1 MAEVTEAPPP
11 EIFRAYD
18 IRGLLD
24 IQLTPEIMQAI
35 GRAIGS
41 EATARGDRMVM
52 VGRDCRASS
61 PILAGALIAG
71 IRAAGIDVVDLGIA
85 PTPLVYFACCEAGPS
100 AGAIV
105 TASHNPPDY
114 NGVKVV
120 FGGVSADAATIQDL
134 RRRILEGELSS
145 GAGGLLKR
153 DISERYRERVVR
165 DIRLARPMRV
175 VLDCGNATVS
185 EIAPAVFRAL
195 GCEVIAL
202 DCDPAAGMGER
213 VPDPARPECLQALAK
228 QVIQEGADLG
238 LGFDG
243 DGDRLGV
250 IDSGGGFVAADRV
263 LMCLAVDVL
272 TRHPGSEVIFD
283 VKCTGHLGEVIRR
296 AGGRPVPWRSGHAPL
311 KARLRES
318 DAQLAGEL
326 SGHIMLKERWLGFD
340 DALYAGA
347 RLLEILARDA
357 RPTDAIFRDLPGGIA
372 TPELALPL
380 PEGDAERI
388 MAQVILLAD
397 RVEDLTVQT
406 IDGVRLD
413 GPAAWGLVRASNTL
427 PKLIFR
433 FEGDDPAALAAMQE
447 RFRLLMAEAAPGLAL
462 PF

>member
-134 RRRILEGELSS
+134 RRRILEGELTS
-145 GAGGLLKR
+145 GSGGLLKR
-153 DISERYRERVVR
+153 DISERYRERIVR

-185 EIAPAVFRAL
+185 GIAPAVFRAL

-388 MAQVILLAD
+388 MAQVILLSD

>member
-153 DISERYRERVVR
+153 DISERYRERIVR

-213 VPDPARPECLQALAK
+213 VPDPARPECLQTLAK

-372 TPELALPL
+372 TPELALQL

>member
-71 IRAAGIDVVDLGIA
+71 IRAAGIDVVDLGIS

-134 RRRILEGELSS
+134 RRRILEGELTS
-145 GAGGLLKR
+145 GSGGLLKR
-153 DISERYRERVVR
+153 DISERYRERIVR

-213 VPDPARPECLQALAK
+213 VPDPARPECLQTLAK

>member
-52 VGRDCRASS
+52 VGRDRRASS
-61 PILAGALIAG
+61 PILTGALIAG

-134 RRRILEGELSS
+134 RRRILEGELTS
-145 GAGGLLKR
+145 GAGVLLKR
-153 DISERYRERVVR
+153 DISERYRERIVR

-296 AGGRPVPWRSGHAPL
+296 AGGRPVPWCSGHAPL